1 MNCKLKTVFVLIVS
15 LCIGVTIYTRY
26 NKNVL
31 AYDFA
36 SDESYYAAV
45 CKGYISDED
54 TRDMCEEYR
63 VYLQNK
69 INDAMNS
76 ADAIQ
81 KEINGIQGDLN
92 ALSSKSKD
100 FKAKIATLEANI
112 SEVQSAI
119 NELDANIKKLDIEI
133 VKKEEN
139 IDKRKELIKERMI
152 EQQVRVNT
160 NQYIDF
166 IMGATDLADLI
177 QRSSSLQRFTEY
189 DNELIDSLHDDM
201 EALEADKA
209 EQNRMKDT
217 QELQKQNLQADLN
230 QVEALHNA
238 NLQLMA
244 IYESKKGDLLS
255 KKNAAQAAADT
266 AIENMPSYIFGEGGE
281 NAPEIGDTGFI
292 NPIPGSYRS
301 AGTWYYPASFGGGLH
316 LGLDRAARIGTPIVA
331 PANAIVLYANNPVGS
346 NSGYLGNWQGTP
358 LGAGNSV
365 LLLMSVEGTTY
376 VMSFAHMSQDMPV
389 KANGWTT
396 VAKGQVFG
404 YVGNS
409 GNTSGPHCH
418 IEMLRLNISVSEAI
432 AYWNANRDWQFGT
445 GWSTPANSSSIATKI
460 QPESI
465 FGWN

>member
-1 MNCKLKTVFVLIVS
+1 MNKKIKFTISMLVVI
-15 LCIGVTIYTRY
+15 CIALTIYVGID
-26 NKNVL
+26 KDVL

-36 SDESYYAAV
+36 SNESYYASV
-45 CKGYISDED
+45 CKGYISDTE

-69 INDAMNS
+69 INNAINS
-76 ADAIQ
+76 ADKIQ
-81 KEINGIQGDLN
+81 SEINGIQNDLD
-92 ALSSKSKD
+92 ALSAKSKD
-100 FKAKIATLEANI
+100 YKTQINNLEANI

-119 NELDANIKKLDIEI
+119 NTLDANIAKLDVEIDKKIVNIE
-133 VKKEEN
+133 
-139 IDKRKELIKERMI
+139 KRKELIRERMI

-177 QRSSSLQRFTEY
+177 QRSSSLKRFTEY
-189 DNELIDSLHDDM
+189 DNELIDLLHEDM
-201 EALEADKA
+201 EALENDKK
-209 EQNRMKDT
+209 EQNRMKET

-230 QVEALHNA
+230 QVELLNNA

-244 IYESKKGDLLS
+244 IYESKKGDLLAQ
-255 KKNAAQAAADT
+255 KNAAQSAADT
-266 AIENMPSYIFGEGGE
+266 AIENMPSYIFGDGG
-281 NAPEIGDTGFI
+281 NVPEIGDNGFLD
-292 NPIPGSYRS
+292 PIPGSYRS

-316 LGLDRAARIGTPIVA
+316 LGLDRAASIGTPIKA
-331 PANAIVLYANNPVGS
+331 PANAVVLYANNPAPTNG
-346 NSGYLGNWQGTP
+346 GYLGNWVGTP
-358 LGAGNSV
+358 FGGGNTVS
-365 LLLMSVEGTTY
+365 LLMNVNGVTY
-376 VMSFAHMSQDMPV
+376 AMNFYHMSQNMPV

-396 VAKGQVFG
+396 LTKGQVFG

-418 IEMLRLNISVSEAI
+418 IEVLRLNLSVTEAV
-432 AYWNANRDWQFGT
+432 AYWNSHRDWMWGT
-445 GWSTPANSSSIATKI
+445 SWNAPADSSSIATKI